1 MKMKAMSKQQLA
13 DSAGVSL
20 RTFVRWLR
28 PYRDELASMGYV
40 PSMRV
45 LPPHIVKFICDTFCI
60 EL

>member
-13 DSAGVSL
+13 DCAGVSL

-28 PYRDELASMGYV
+28 LYRDELASMGYV

-45 LPPHIVKFICDTFCI
+45 LPPRIVKFICDTFCI